1 MNALLAML
9 GLVAISGPLLVTPVP
24 GHTVFQEYA
33 TLPAGV
39 VAWADFDLDGDL
51 DLFTGCVGWPPSGE
65 TPQAHILRNDAG
77 TFVETQT
84 LPCGTSILGNSQPW
98 ADYDQDGDPDLALP
112 GRFASYMYRNDG
124 GVFVP
129 DTRTSLPVQSS
140 GGVWFQWGDVDGAN
154 GPDLVIVGVDYS
166 GVYANDGT
174 GVLHLTQDLLTQ
186 DVHNGDLGDF
196 DSDGDPDLVVI
207 GGWGPYFGVYRNDAG
222 AFSEQLTLPG
232 VAGYDVHWVDYN
244 SDGLLDIFVAGVAS
258 PTQSRVELWRQGP
271 PGSFSLDTAQ
281 PGLDAFAALGFEAQL
296 PMAAWGDYDHDGDP
310 DLFLSGGGT
319 WGCLTK
325 TFLNTTGG
333 TLIEDPDSGL
343 NDAPICYSYPRWGDF
358 DRDGDLDLA
367 AWEQGGSVKVFI
379 NGGAPAPVPNP
390 LPGPAPCV
398 SPSRPPSLPCN
409 SRSNSASHSKIRRG
423 RPSATTVWT

>member
-1 MNALLAML
+1 M
-9 GLVAISGPLLVTPVP
+9 
-24 GHTVFQEYA
+24 
-33 TLPAGV
+33 
-39 VAWADFDLDGDL
+39 
-51 DLFTGCVGWPPSGE
+51 
-65 TPQAHILRNDAG
+65 
-77 TFVETQT
+77 ETQT

-129 DTRTSLPVQSS
+129 DTRTSLPVQSPS

-174 GVLHLTQDLLTQ
+174 GVLHLTQDLLTKMFIT
-186 DVHNGDLGDF
+186 GILATSIATATLKTLSSLG
-196 DSDGDPDLVVI
+196 V
-207 GGWGPYFGVYRNDAG
+207 WGPYFGVYRNDAG

-281 PGLDAFAALGFEAQL
+281 PGLDAFAALGFEGR
-296 PMAAWGDYDHDGDP
+296 AAD
-310 DLFLSGGGT
+310 
-319 WGCLTK
+319 GCLR
-325 TFLNTTGG
+325 
-333 TLIEDPDSGL
+333 GL
-343 NDAPICYSYPRWGDF
+343 
-358 DRDGDLDLA
+358 
-367 AWEQGGSVKVFI
+367 
-379 NGGAPAPVPNP
+379 
-390 LPGPAPCV
+390 
-398 SPSRPPSLPCN
+398 
-409 SRSNSASHSKIRRG
+409 
-423 RPSATTVWT
+423 